1 MARRGV
7 PRTGAE
13 GSRCHGNLRVST
25 VAAHAGRH
33 RRTGFGTLPRRAS
46 DRLARCLAAALL
58 ALRALPAFAAEDTVL
73 EHYIAAP
80 DPSYRYELLNTIKGD
95 GYTAAVLRMTAEQWR
110 SPAEVDRPIWTHFLT
125 IIRPLQVRHRTSLL
139 VLSGGASGKAP
150 PTAANPFLAA
160 LAVRTGSVVSELR
173 NLPNEPL
180 TFAGE
185 TTPRSEDG
193 IIAYSWD
200 RYLRTGD
207 ASWPAQLPMTKSAV
221 RAMDTIGGFCGS
233 AAGGGVVIDRFV
245 VEGASK
251 RGWTAWLTAAVDK
264 RVVAIIPVVADLL
277 NLEPAFAH
285 QHAVYGFWPPALH
298 DYESMGIMRWIGT
311 PQMDALARIV
321 DPYAYRDRLTLPK
334 FILNSA
340 GDQFFLPDSSR
351 FYLAGLRGPTYLRDV
366 ANTNHSL
373 RDSDATASGAAFY
386 EAFLSHAPMPD
397 YAWRFEPDGSIRFET
412 RTKPSAVTLWQAHN
426 PKARDFRLETI
437 GPAYTAA
444 VLSDQGGGVYIGKV
458 PPPGAGYVAYFVE
471 ATYPMPSGLPLKVT
485 SGVRVMPDVEPYAVP
500 PAPAHPG
507 NG

>member
-1 MARRGV
+1 M
-7 PRTGAE
+7 
-13 GSRCHGNLRVST
+13 
-25 VAAHAGRH
+25 
-33 RRTGFGTLPRRAS
+33 
-46 DRLARCLAAALL
+46 LARCLAALLL
-58 ALRALPAFAAEDTVL
+58 ALRALPALAAENTALD
-73 EHYIAAP
+73 HYVAAP
-80 DPSYRYELLNTIKGD
+80 DPSYRYELLTTLGGD
-95 GYTAAVLRMTAEQWR
+95 GYTAAVLRMTSQRWR
-110 SPAEVDRPIWTHFLT
+110 SSVEVDRPLWTHFLT
-125 IIRPLQVRHRTSLL
+125 IIRPLQLRHRTGLL

-150 PTAANPFLAA
+150 PAAANPFLAA

-173 NLPNEPL
+173 NVPNEPL

-185 TTPRSEDG
+185 TMPRTEDG

-221 RAMDTIGGFCGS
+221 RAMDTIGAFCGS
-233 AAGGGVVIDRFV
+233 AAGGAVAIDSFV

-285 QHAVYGFWPPALH
+285 QHAVYGFWAPALH

-311 PQMDALARIV
+311 PQMDALAGIV
-321 DPYAYRDRLTLPK
+321 DPYTYRDRLALPK

-351 FYLAGLRGPTYLRDV
+351 FYLAGLRGPTDLRYV

-373 RDSDATASGAAFY
+373 RDSDASVSAAAFY
-386 EAFLSHAPMPD
+386 EAFLSHTPLPD

-412 RTKPSAVTLWQAHN
+412 RTKPSTVTLWQARN
-426 PKARDFRLETI
+426 PTARDFRLETI

-444 VLSDQGGGVYIGKV
+444 PLGDQGGGVYVGKV
-458 PPPGAGYVAYFVE
+458 APPAAGYVAYFVE
-471 ATYPMPSGLPLKVT
+471 ATYPMASGLPLKVT
-485 SGVRVMPDVEPYAVP
+485 SGVRIVPDVEPYAVP
-500 PAPAHPG
+500 RAQPHAGMPQPG
-507 NG
+507 